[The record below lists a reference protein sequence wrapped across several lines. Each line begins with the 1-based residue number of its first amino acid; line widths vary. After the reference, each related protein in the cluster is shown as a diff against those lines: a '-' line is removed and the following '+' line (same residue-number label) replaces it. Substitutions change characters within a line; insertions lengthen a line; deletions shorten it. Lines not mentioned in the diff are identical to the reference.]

1 MFLISCA
8 GGLANYKARFTV
20 DYEMGMDVQQDDM
33 MKNVP
38 PPPPKDPNVK
48 GQNAEESNPQI
59 KPADEGETYSWSNNA
74 ASSDMLF

>member
-20 DYEMGMDVQQDDM
+20 DYEMGMDVNQDDM
-33 MKNVP
+33 LKNVP
-38 PPPPKDPNVK
+38 PTPKDASAQGN
-48 GQNAEESNPQI
+48 NEESNPQI
-59 KPADEGETYSWSNNA
+59 KPADEDETYSWSNNA

>member
-48 GQNAEESNPQI
+48 GQNAAESNPQI
-59 KPADEGETYSWSNNA
+59 KPADEDETYSWSNNA